1 MAAVCASM
9 IAVPAAAVKVQASK
23 AGLRT
28 MAAPS
33 AATFSQKTVGNG
45 IKTSQMLV
53 WTPINN
59 KFFETFS
66 YLPPLDAAQIS
77 KQVDYIV
84 NNSYIPSLEFAMPEG
99 AYIGNEST
107 IRFGGSAACNYYDNR
122 YWTMYKLPMFGCTD
136 PSQVLKEIEN
146 CTKSFPD
153 AYIRLVAFDQVRQV
167 QCAGFLVHRPAN
179 STEYTETTKRSV

>member
-9 IAVPAAAVKVQASK
+9 IACPTAVVKVQPSK
-23 AGLRT
+23 AGLAR
-28 MAAPS
+28 MAAPN
-33 AATFSQKTVGNG
+33 ATTFSQKTVGNG
-45 IKTSQMLV
+45 MTTRQMLV

-66 YLPPLDAAQIS
+66 YLPPLSDEAIS

-84 NNSYIPSLEFAMPEG
+84 NNSYIPSLEFAMPES
-99 AYIGNEST
+99 AYIASDNC
-107 IRFGGSAACNYYDNR
+107 IRFGNASSNYADNR

-136 PSQVLKEIEN
+136 PSQVLTEIRN

-153 AYIRLVAFDQVRQV
+153 AYIRLVAFDQIRQV
-167 QCAGFLVHRPAN
+167 QCTGFLVHRPAG
-179 STEYTETTKRSV
+179 STEYTETTKRSI

>member
-1 MAAVCASM
+1 MCASLIACPPAAV
-9 IAVPAAAVKVQASK
+9 VKVQPSK
-23 AGLRT
+23 AGLAR

-45 IKTSQMLV
+45 MTTRQMLV

-66 YLPPLDAAQIS
+66 YLPPLDADSIS

-84 NNSYIPSLEFAMPEG
+84 RNNFTPSLEFAMPES
-99 AYIGNEST
+99 AYISNTNTVRMGNVAS
-107 IRFGGSAACNYYDNR
+107 NYEDNR

-136 PSQVLKEIEN
+136 PSQVLNEINN

-153 AYIRLVAFDQVRQV
+153 AYIRLVAFDSSRQV

-179 STEYTETTKRSV
+179 SSEFTEPSQRSV

>member
-1 MAAVCASM
+1 MTASLIAPTAVVA
-9 IAVPAAAVKVQASK
+9 K
-23 AGLRT
+23 
-28 MAAPS
+28 AAPS
-33 AATFSQKTVGNG
+33 KASLARLSAPAAPSFAMKTRSNG
-45 IKTSQMLV
+45 VATRAMLV

-66 YLPPLDAAQIS
+66 YLPPLSDGEIS

-84 NNSYIPSLEFAMPEG
+84 NNGFIPSLEFAQPYE
-99 AYIGNEST
+99 AYVSSESC
-107 IRFGGSAACNYYDNR
+107 IRFGGTGVSSNYADNR

-136 PSQVLKEIEN
+136 PSQVLTEIAN

-167 QCAGFLVHRPAN
+167 QCAGFLVHRPPNA
-179 STEYTETTKRSV
+179 SEFTAPEKRSI